1 MYILICIAI
10 ALCCS
15 FYSDLFWILAND
27 QAKVDWFQCMGAK
40 LGFLQAVVA
49 PMPLAGKLAQAVL
62 SIHHASSSRASCAI
76 IISYN

>member
-10 ALCCS
+10 ALYCS

-27 QAKVDWFQCMGAK
+27 QAKVDWFQCMGAE

-49 PMPLAGKLAQAVL
+49 PMPLAGKLVQAVL
-62 SIHHASSSRASCAI
+62 SVQHASSSRASCAI
-76 IISYN
+76 ITSYN